1 MEYEVDPNAPNV
13 STTLDQGKDKKWN
26 LEEVYESPFTID
38 MLMET
43 LNVLDSFKRKYP
55 ENMTVKNFELLVREE
70 ICLMF
75 GGKLDRV

>member
-13 STTLDQGKDKKWN
+13 STTLDQGKDKKWR